1 MSSSLQPGMSSYC
14 RFPLKNKK
22 KIKLGLIC
30 PKMKN
35 GPRHFFAKL
44 FFIRSIFF
52 MSCLI
57 ITSTL
62 FPLKQTNI
70 SLNMRTLLFICGILL
85 FASFTKSKYR
95 QL

>member
-1 MSSSLQPGMSSYC
+1 
-14 RFPLKNKK
+14 
-22 KIKLGLIC
+22 
-30 PKMKN
+30 MKN

-44 FFIRSIFF
+44 FFYQKYFF

-95 QL
+95 QLYWRNMIKCSTFKVAM

>member
-22 KIKLGLIC
+22 KK
-30 PKMKN
+30 
-35 GPRHFFAKL
+35 
-44 FFIRSIFF
+44 IRLNLTENEEWSSAFLRKTIFYQKYFF